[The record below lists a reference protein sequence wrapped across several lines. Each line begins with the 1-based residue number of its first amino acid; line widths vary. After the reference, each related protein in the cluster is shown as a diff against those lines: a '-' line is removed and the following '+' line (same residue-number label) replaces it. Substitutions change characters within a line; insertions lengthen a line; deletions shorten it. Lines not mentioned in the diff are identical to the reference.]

1 MRSSR
6 LVFLA
11 LAAATLTLGAVVVG
25 PRVADPPTAT
35 RGPAV
40 ATLPPGWFAYR
51 PPGDFEADG
60 QTIDAPARATR
71 FDAPLDVM
79 VEPVSQADYARCAAA
94 GACPKVKG
102 VDPAAADLP
111 VVGVSYPDATAYA
124 GVALARERR
133 RLAAAERRRMGLRR
147 GRTLSQGLAR
157 HGRRRLR
164 APLAGQV
171 RRRIASGGPA
181 EGAAA
186 VRPLRPQCARRR
198 RPRRQRLGMDG
209 SCYERAR
216 SSRTGGPAPADAQLS
231 RARARRRAP
240 HVHERLHP
248 RRRRRRLLG
257 RPAADQSRLPSGARS
272 DERRRTGDEQRRR
285 AVCGAVMQ
293 FVIASEAKQS
303 RML

>member
-111 VVGVSYPDATAYA
+111 VVGVSYLDATAYA
-124 GVALARERR
+124 EWLSRASGEDWRLPSDVEWAYAAGERFRKDLPATAGDDFARRWLAKFD
-133 RLAAAERRRMGLRR
+133 AEF
-147 GRTLSQGLAR
+147 
-157 HGRRRLR
+157 
-164 APLAGQV
+164 
-171 RRRIASGGPA
+171 ASGGPA

-198 RPRRQRLGMDG
+198 RPRRQRLGMDQLLL
-209 SCYERAR
+209 RAAR
-216 SSRTGGPAPADAQLS
+216 G
-231 RARARRRAP
+231 RAGRRGRA
-240 HVHERLHP
+240 
-248 RRRRRRLLG
+248 
-257 RPAADQSRLPSGARS
+257 
-272 DERRRTGDEQRRR
+272 
-285 AVCGAVMQ
+285 C
-293 FVIASEAKQS
+293 
-303 RML
+303 